1 MCRIRVHFM
10 LPIKFAL
17 LPFCPFKPTGIY
29 LQMILLE
36 TERLLLDHPPP
47 NGSEDFLPNLMGVD
61 GRPLGL
67 LLLAFTQC

>member
-47 NGSEDFLPNLMGVD
+47 NGSEDF
-61 GRPLGL
+61 
-67 LLLAFTQC
+67 